1 MTNDFRCVTRHHNR
15 FHLTIKLSV
24 TFPHI
29 SRGWRAKK
37 ETSSCFHSE
46 LHHRLNICLSIFII
60 FDWVTS
66 LISAHL
72 HASTFRW
79 EYFCNSSK
87 FNVFLLKCNLWDYMS
102 WWGKYKK
109 KIKQQSN
116 FYLELANVSEPSD
129 EWFRMFEINFSRS
142 SQIKFIVSSRMLTS
156 GFSLIA

>member
-1 MTNDFRCVTRHHNR
+1 
-15 FHLTIKLSV
+15 
-24 TFPHI
+24 
-29 SRGWRAKK
+29 
-37 ETSSCFHSE
+37 
-46 LHHRLNICLSIFII
+46 
-60 FDWVTS
+60 
-66 LISAHL
+66 
-72 HASTFRW
+72 
-79 EYFCNSSK
+79 
-87 FNVFLLKCNLWDYMS
+87 MS